1 MPCCVCQKKP
11 ATVHLTE
18 IIGVEV
24 PKLDFC
30 EQCAKAKGVSHPAS
44 YALSELVLGPK
55 PLSMPIQ
62 MGAFDLRLLFNPLVN
77 RKWLNQNLCNV
88 AFVKKSRPQS
98 I

>member
-1 MPCCVCQKKP
+1 MKCCVCHKKP

-18 IIGVEV
+18 IIGEEV
-24 PKLDFC
+24 QKLDFC
-30 EQCAKAKGVSHPAS
+30 EPCAKAKGVTHPAS
-44 YALSELVLGPK
+44 FAMSELVLGPK
-55 PLSMPIQ
+55 PQSTPIDL
-62 MGAFDLRLLFNPLVN
+62 GTFDLRLLFNPLVN